1 MEYEEPD
8 VPSADTHIKRG
19 EIFPL
24 QVTFTLWQV
33 QKNWTLK
40 SQQEKYNLSE

>member
-8 VPSADTHIKRG
+8 VPSADTPIKRG

-24 QVTFTLWQV
+24 QVTFTPWQV
-33 QKNWTLK
+33 QENGTLK
-40 SQQEKYNLSE
+40 SLQEKCNLFE